1 MYLRPKTRKIM
12 TTKRIFIS
20 YKRVNK
26 ELVDTFLQQL
36 SPEIQDDCWM
46 DLTDINYTTDFES
59 KICKAI
65 DQADAFLFMYSK
77 EHTYLDE
84 DDFAKDWT
92 IRELNYAEDRKK
104 KIWLISIDNCD
115 LTGRLKFRYSSI
127 NVVYNAAADIR
138 KLNVEILNWLWQQR
152 TNTRHLIEAYQSLHR
167 GLTEIANQV
176 TALSMEELTTRK
188 CPICDTEQEAP
199 FRQSC
204 SKCKY
209 AFPPLYG
216 IWPDL
221 QLTRAEE
228 QEIRQFRELWIMA
241 NRQLSDNRN
250 ANLDITNE
258 GIDDQDAKAAKIESI
273 DYAEKNSSSQISIDP
288 TQIASEALPETK
300 EDKGLDEDAGKVAD
314 PNDDAG
320 NVQEPAKESE
330 STEDESKNTAPV
342 AEDVP
347 EDKQEA
353 EKTDEVQEDKTPPS
367 LDFEASFGELNAL
380 LAPPA
385 ETTEE
390 QPAEEAPATT
400 EETPAEEAKEETSGL
415 DLTKCNDDLTSMFN
429 LNKKEQ

>member
-1 MYLRPKTRKIM
+1 M

-26 ELVDTFLQQL
+26 GLVDSFLQQL

-84 DDFAKDWT
+84 DEFAKDWT

-104 KIWLISIDNCD
+104 KIWLISIDNSD

-167 GLTEIANQV
+167 GLMEIANQV
-176 TALSMEELTTRK
+176 TALSMEEQTTRK

-204 SKCKY
+204 SKCRY

-241 NRQLSDNRN
+241 NKQPGDNRN
-250 ANLDITNE
+250 ASLDITNE

-273 DYAEKNSSSQISIDP
+273 NYAEKNSSSDIPLVP
-288 TQIASEALPETK
+288 TQIASESLPETK
-300 EDKGLDEDAGKVAD
+300 EDKGPDEDAGKVAD
-314 PNDDAG
+314 PGDDAG
-320 NVQEPAKESE
+320 NVQEPAKAPEAIEEESR
-330 STEDESKNTAPV
+330 NTAPV
-342 AEDVP
+342 AEEVP
-347 EDKQEA
+347 ENKLED
-353 EKTDEVQEDKTPPS
+353 EKTDEAQEEKPTPT
-367 LDFEASFGELNAL
+367 LDFEATFGELNTL

-385 ETTEE
+385 ETTEVE
-390 QPAEEAPATT
+390 QPAEEVPPTT
-400 EETPAEEAKEETSGL
+400 EEAPAEEAKEETPAL

-429 LNKKEQ
+429 LK

>member
-1 MYLRPKTRKIM
+1 M

-26 ELVDTFLQQL
+26 GLVDTFLQQL

-46 DLTDINYTTDFES
+46 DLTNINYGTDFES

-77 EHTYLDE
+77 EHAYLD
-84 DDFAKDWT
+84 DDEFAKDWT

-104 KIWLISIDNCD
+104 KIWLISIDNSD

-127 NVVYNAAADIR
+127 NLVYNVAKDIR
-138 KLNVEILNWLWQQR
+138 KLDVELQNWLWQQR

-167 GLTEIANQV
+167 GLTDIVNLV
-176 TALSMEELTTRK
+176 TALSIKEQTTRN

-204 SKCKY
+204 SRCKY

-241 NRQLSDNRN
+241 NKQPGDNRN
-250 ANLDITNE
+250 ASLDITNE
-258 GIDDQDAKAAKIESI
+258 GVDDQDAKATKIESI
-273 DYAEKNSSSQISIDP
+273 NYAEKNSSSNIPLVP
-288 TQIASEALPETK
+288 TQIASDPLSEAK
-300 EDKGLDEDAGKVAD
+300 EDKGPDEDAGKVA
-314 PNDDAG
+314 
-320 NVQEPAKESE
+320 EE
-330 STEDESKNTAPV
+330 
-342 AEDVP
+342 VP
-347 EDKQEA
+347 ENKQED
-353 EKTDEVQEDKTPPS
+353 EKTDEALEEKAVPT

-385 ETTEE
+385 ETTEVE
-390 QPAEEAPATT
+390 QTAEEVPAT
-400 EETPAEEAKEETSGL
+400 EEAPAEEAKEETPTL

-429 LNKKEQ
+429 LK

>member
-12 TTKRIFIS
+12 TTKRIFVS
-20 YKRVNK
+20 YKRVNRA
-26 ELVDTFLQQL
+26 LVDTFLQQL
-36 SPEIQDDCWM
+36 SPEIQDECWM
-46 DLTDINYTTDFES
+46 DLTDINYGKDFKT

-77 EHTYLDE
+77 VHTFLDE

-92 IRELNYAEDRKK
+92 VRELDYAEASHK
-104 KIWLISIDNCD
+104 KIWFISIDNCN
-115 LTGRLKFRYSSI
+115 LKGQFQLLYSGY
-127 NVVYNAAADIR
+127 NLVYNAAADIK
-138 KLNVEILNWLWQQR
+138 KLDVELQNWLWQQK
-152 TNTRHLIEAYQSLHR
+152 TNTRHLIEAYQNMSKSLMAIVDYVAAMAKED
-167 GLTEIANQV
+167 GK
-176 TALSMEELTTRK
+176 TRK
-188 CPICDTEQEAP
+188 CPICGTEQEDL

-209 AFPPLYG
+209 IFPPLYG

-221 QLTRAEE
+221 QLSHAQE
-228 QEIRQFRELWIMA
+228 QEVAFFRELWERHGTDDSTKSSLGIG
-241 NRQLSDNRN
+241 
-250 ANLDITNE
+250 NE
-258 GIDDQDAKAAKIESI
+258 GNSGLDTKATNLFDIDRSER
-273 DYAEKNSSSQISIDP
+273 ISLSNLAP
-288 TQIASEALPETK
+288 ETTQIDSSIIAETK
-300 EDKGLDEDAGKVAD
+300 EDKELDEGANKVAV
-314 PNDDAG
+314 PNDDAA
-320 NVQEPAKESE
+320 NAEEPAKESE

-342 AEDVP
+342 AGDIP

-353 EKTDEVQEDKTPPS
+353 EKTDEVQEEKTIPS
-367 LDFEASFGELNAL
+367 LNFEASFSELNTL

-429 LNKKEQ
+429 LK